1 MTPPDRKRL
10 EAGFTILEVLIALLI
25 MGIAVT
31 GFQTVTGGAYERAIV
46 TKVNRQMRAL
56 VAYQMG
62 QIAVGKLHP
71 DEDDPFPDGQS
82 GTFED
87 VGGYPEEYQAFTWS
101 IRREEIPIVG
111 ANDEDLEKA
120 GFKKD
125 PNTSSFSRA
134 QTDDILAG
142 ADEHLEKPPGQ
153 FKCRVTLTVT
163 WHAESADEDREFS
176 IETYLPVNGEE
187 EGGAGG
193 PGEKGPGGT
202 GEQTPGTNNAGRE
215 QLDRSGSVTKG

>member
-1 MTPPDRKRL
+1 
-10 EAGFTILEVLIALLI
+10 VLIALLI
-25 MGIAVT
+25 VGIAVT
-31 GFQTVTGGAYERAIV
+31 GFHTVTAGAFDRAIV

-56 VAYQMG
+56 VAFQMG
-62 QIAVGKLHP
+62 QITVGKLHP
-71 DEDDPFPDGQS
+71 DEEDPFPDGQT

-120 GFKKD
+120 GFRKD
-125 PNTSSFSRA
+125 STGGMFSRP

-142 ADEHLEKPPGQ
+142 ADEHLEKPAGQ
-153 FKCRVTLTVT
+153 FKSRVTLTVK

-187 EGGAGG
+187 EAGAGG
-193 PGEKGPGGT
+193 GPGDKPAGP
-202 GEQTPGTNNAGRE
+202 GDQTPGTNSAGRE
-215 QLDRSGSVTKG
+215 QLDRGGAIKKG